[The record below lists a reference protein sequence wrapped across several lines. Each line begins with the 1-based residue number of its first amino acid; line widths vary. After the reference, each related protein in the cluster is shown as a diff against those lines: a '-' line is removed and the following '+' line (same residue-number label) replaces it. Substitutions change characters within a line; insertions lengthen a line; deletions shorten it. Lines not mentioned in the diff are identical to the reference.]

1 MQITEHLTPEQ
12 HKQWVYNVSEADICD
27 SLNQLEKMT
36 MPMPVNHPDYLD
48 VRKAYEEFMEVC
60 MSGTDGQI
68 PVMHILTY
76 FARFIHQLKM
86 DPRIQEGSE
95 WGTAPSVLT
104 SSLVQAQE
112 A

>member
-1 MQITEHLTPEQ
+1 MQITEHFTPEQ
-12 HKQWVYNVSEADICD
+12 HKQWVYNTTQADIAD
-27 SLNQLEKMT
+27 TLGQLEKMT

-68 PVMHILTY
+68 PVMHVLTY
-76 FARFIHQLKM
+76 FARFLHQLRA
-86 DPRIQEGSE
+86 DPRMQEASE
-95 WGTAPSVLT
+95 WSTYPYVLT
-104 SSLVQAQE
+104 DDLVQTQE